1 MFSAPLLPPCCASPG
16 ELGEAGTAG
25 PPPDCAAEGA
35 LAEAA
40 TADPEAAFST
50 MLVRWGLP
58 EPDMTLRAVVLCLG
72 LLLLL
77 LFLVA
82 ELLLLLVVLLLL
94 VLPLMEAEDG
104 FLDVGGTFE
113 DGAGLTVAG
122 VAAFRAGDA
131 LLLVV
136 GTADIDAIWNT

>member
-16 ELGEAGTAG
+16 GLGEAGTAG

-35 LAEAA
+35 LAA

-58 EPDMTLRAVVLCLG
+58 EPDMALRAVVLCLG
-72 LLLLL
+72 LPLLL
-77 LFLVA
+77 LFLVPD
-82 ELLLLLVVLLLL
+82 LLLVVVVFLFLLS
-94 VLPLMEAEDG
+94 VLPWMEEEDG

-136 GTADIDAIWNT
+136 GTADIDAMWNT